1 MAILF
6 QTKCVRKRGMSMRSI
21 IAALVMA
28 STTHLALAQTQR
40 TPPSAYPTLPTL
52 PSAFA
57 TAPLNPCYGR
67 SFGRDF
73 GFFGR
78 PYGVRRYSWS
88 YNPTS
93 PCYSGTPYPTYSALE
108 PRQYPTPRSAG
119 FPGAASLSEEEAK
132 SRIETKGYLEVSRL
146 EKDKR
151 GIWRGKASLGDGRS
165 VDVILDLDGN
175 IYSELSSLYIRIERA
190 PVRRHPRRQVR

>member
-1 MAILF
+1 
-6 QTKCVRKRGMSMRSI
+6 MRSI
-21 IAALVMA
+21 IAALIVA
-28 STTHLALAQTQR
+28 STTPLALAQTQR

-57 TAPLNPCYGR
+57 TAPLSPCYGR

-78 PYGVRRYSWS
+78 SYGVRRYGWS

-108 PRQYPTPRSAG
+108 PREFLTPRRAG

-132 SRIETKGYLEVSRL
+132 SRIESKGYLEISRL

-151 GIWRGKASLGDGRS
+151 GIWRGKANLRDGRS
-165 VDVILDLDGN
+165 VDVILDLEGN
-175 IYSELSSLYIRIERA
+175 IYSELSSLYIRIER
-190 PVRRHPRRQVR
+190 PRPPARTRAR